1 MQTENKLSLDI
12 KHYIDSDY
20 SAESNFRYKYYLVI
34 AQNQMISVL
43 ADEQINR
50 IVSVKTYSNKLISFL
65 DMSYNDLKEFTEI
78 TDDFLPAYK
87 SKTAIIAND
96 SGILVPDSLNNINE
110 LEAYYKINKNTF
122 ENSQILYNRI
132 DFQGI
137 VNVFNIRNEISKFI
151 RFNMPTAEII
161 HQSLLFVKAC
171 SYLNFEPSANNLYL
185 HINADSIELLQFI
198 DGNLNF
204 YNSFKFD
211 NQTDIVYY
219 ILAVAEQ
226 LNITNDFR
234 LIIYG
239 NIESS
244 DSLFVLLGKYC
255 KNMHLGKRNTRF
267 TVPMALENVPEH
279 YYFTALNVL
288 LCE

>member
-50 IVSVKTYSNKLISFL
+50 IVSIKTYSNKLISFL

-78 TDDFLPAYK
+78 TDDFIPTYK

-96 SGILVPDSLNNINE
+96 SSILVPDSLNNINE

-122 ENSQILYNRI
+122 ESSQILYNRI

-161 HQSLLFVKAC
+161 HQSLLFIKAC

-198 DGNLNF
+198 DGDLNF

-244 DSLFVLLGKYC
+244 DSLFALLGKYC
-255 KNMHLGKRNTRF
+255 KNMHLGKRNSRF
-267 TVPMALENVPEH
+267 TIPMALENVPEH

>member
-1 MQTENKLSLDI
+1 MQTENKLSLEI

-20 SAESNFRYKYYLVI
+20 STESNFRYKYYLVI

-50 IVSVKTYSNKLISFL
+50 IVSVKTFSNKLISFL
-65 DMSYNDLKEFTEI
+65 EMSYNDLKEFTEI
-78 TDDFLPAYK
+78 TDDFIPIYK
-87 SKTAIIAND
+87 SKTAIIADD
-96 SGILVPDSLNNINE
+96 SSILVPDSLNNINE
-110 LEAYYKINKNTF
+110 LEAYYKINKNIF
-122 ENSQILYNRI
+122 QSSQILFNRI
-132 DFQGI
+132 DFQGV

-161 HQSLLFVKAC
+161 HQSLLFIKAC
-171 SYLNFEPSANNLYL
+171 SSLNLEPSTNNLYL
-185 HINADSIELLQFI
+185 NINSDSIELLHFI
-198 DGNLNF
+198 GGNLNF

-211 NQTDIVYY
+211 NQTDMVYY

-226 LNITNDFR
+226 LNITNDYK

-244 DSLFVLLGKYC
+244 DSLFALLGKYC
-255 KNMHLGKRNTRF
+255 KNMNLGKRNTRF
-267 TVPMALENVPEH
+267 TIPLALENVPEH

>member
-34 AQNQMISVL
+34 AQNQMISVI

-137 VNVFNIRNEISKFI
+137 VNVFNIRNEIVF
-151 RFNMPTAEII
+151 F
-161 HQSLLFVKAC
+161 
-171 SYLNFEPSANNLYL
+171 
-185 HINADSIELLQFI
+185 
-198 DGNLNF
+198 
-204 YNSFKFD
+204 
-211 NQTDIVYY
+211 
-219 ILAVAEQ
+219 
-226 LNITNDFR
+226 
-234 LIIYG
+234 
-239 NIESS
+239 
-244 DSLFVLLGKYC
+244 
-255 KNMHLGKRNTRF
+255 KNMQ
-267 TVPMALENVPEH
+267 
-279 YYFTALNVL
+279 
-288 LCE
+288 